1 MGRGTP
7 GTRRR
12 VREAPAAHLRTDFPP
27 PPVRVETDR
36 LVLRILR
43 LDDFPEYAAVAADP
57 ETFRYSQCTGM
68 TCDESWTRLLR
79 HAGHWALMGYG
90 LFGIEEKASGR
101 FVGEAGLG
109 DFRRGLGP
117 EFDAA
122 PEAAWTIARWAQGR
136 GYATEAAAAAHRW
149 METRFATTRTVC
161 IIHAANAASLGVA
174 RKLGYRRFAERRYRG
189 YRALLLERPVASAG

>member
-7 GTRRR
+7 GTRR
-12 VREAPAAHLRTDFPP
+12 VLREAPTAQLRTDFPP

-36 LVLRILR
+36 LMLRVLR

-57 ETFRYSQCTGM
+57 ETFRYSQRAGM
-68 TCDESWTRLLR
+68 TSDESWTRLLR

-117 EFDAA
+117 EFDRA

-161 IIHAANAASLGVA
+161 IIHAANAASLSVA

-189 YRALLLERPVASAG
+189 YRALLLERAVALAG